1 MPNASMP
8 VPVGMAAVTA
18 QIFGSSTA
26 RRLSSSPNTEEKFC
40 LLAFS
45 GLPVARSKG
54 DTP

>member
-1 MPNASMP
+1 MAKGSNP
-8 VPVGMAAVTA
+8 VPDRMAAVTA

-40 LLAFS
+40 PLAFS
-45 GLPVARSKG
+45 GLPVAKSKG